1 MSSTVSVSS
10 DRFGKNHSRKI
21 PIELVDLF
29 DTIEM
34 LHFIRISM
42 PFSVHLDVIQV

>member
-10 DRFGKNHSRKI
+10 DRFGKNHSHKI
-21 PIELVDLF
+21 PIELVNIF

-34 LHFIRISM
+34 LHLIHISIS
-42 PFSVHLDVIQV
+42 FSVHLDVIQV